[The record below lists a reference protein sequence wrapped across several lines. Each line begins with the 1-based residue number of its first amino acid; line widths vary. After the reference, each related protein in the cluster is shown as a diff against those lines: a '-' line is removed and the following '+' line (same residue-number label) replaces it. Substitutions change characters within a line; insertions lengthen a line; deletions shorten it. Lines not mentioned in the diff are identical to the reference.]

1 MGVHPGFADLLVL
14 CDGCVLFLELKSA
27 KGGLRPEQE
36 AFRDAV
42 LAQGHGW
49 ALVRSLDDALG
60 ALADHG
66 FTTRVASPRLPS
78 PVRRARP

>member
-1 MGVHPGFADLLVL
+1 M
-14 CDGCVLFLELKSA
+14 
-27 KGGLRPEQE
+27 
-36 AFRDAV
+36 

-66 FTTRVASPRLPS
+66 FTTRVVQPDARAGCAQPS
-78 PVRRARP
+78 AEGAP